1 MSPSTTNQAGIRIAI
16 AGLGNCA
23 SSLIQGIHY
32 YTAERCRQGVT
43 GLMHPQIGEYLPC
56 DIHVVAAFDVDARKV
71 GLDVNRAIFA
81 KPNCTKVF
89 HPDIPDS
96 GVTVR
101 MGQVLDGI
109 SEHMGAYA
117 EERTFVRSEAREATR
132 EELVREL
139 KRSGAEILVNYMPVG
154 SEQAARFYAECALE
168 SGIAFINNMPVF
180 IASDREFAERFK
192 ARNLPVIGDDI
203 KSQLGA
209 TITHRVLTDLFV
221 KRGVKLLRTY
231 QLNTGGN
238 TDFLNMKNQ
247 ERLISK
253 KTSKT
258 EAVQSVTGKRLED
271 ENIHVGPSDYVP
283 WQNDNK
289 ICFIRMEGQLFGDVP
304 MDLELRLSVEDS
316 PNSAGVAIDMIRC
329 CKLALLNGVGGALE
343 APSAYFCKHPPR
355 QYTDDEAYE
364 LVEAFIRTHTAKLR
378 AVL

>member
-1 MSPSTTNQAGIRIAI
+1 MTDKAGIRIAI
-16 AGLGNCA
+16 AGVGNCA

-32 YTAERCRQGVT
+32 YSRERCRQGVT
-43 GLMHPQIGEYLPC
+43 GLMHRQIGDYLPC
-56 DIHVVAAFDVDARKV
+56 DISVVAAFDIDARKV
-71 GLDVNRAIFA
+71 GLDVHRAIFA

-89 HPDIPDS
+89 QKDIPPS
-96 GVTVR
+96 GVAVR

-109 SEHMGAYA
+109 SEHMTDYA
-117 EERTFVRSEAREATR
+117 EDRTFIRAAVRESTR
-132 EELVREL
+132 EEIVREL
-139 KRSGAEILVNYMPVG
+139 KQSGAEILLNYMPVG
-154 SEQAARFYAECALE
+154 SEQAARFYAQCALDA
-168 SGIAFINNMPVF
+168 GVGFINNMPVF
-180 IASDREFAERFK
+180 IASDKEFAERFR
-192 ARNLPVIGDDI
+192 ARNLPIIGDDI

-209 TITHRVLTDLFV
+209 TITHRVLTDLFA

-238 TDFLNMKNQ
+238 TDFLNMKNPS
-247 ERLISK
+247 RLVSK

-258 EAVQSVTGKRLED
+258 EAVQSVTRKRLED
-271 ENIHVGPSDYVP
+271 EDIHVGPSDYVP

-289 ICFIRMEGQLFGDVP
+289 VCFLRMEGHLFGDVP

-329 CKLALLNGVGGALE
+329 CKLALLNGTGGVLE

-378 AVL
+378 AALA

>member
-1 MSPSTTNQAGIRIAI
+1 MTTDKAAIRIAI
-16 AGLGNCA
+16 AGVGNCA

-32 YTAERCRQGVT
+32 YTPERCRQGVA
-43 GLMHPQIGEYLPC
+43 GLMHEQIGGYLPC
-56 DIHVVAAFDVDARKV
+56 DINVVAAFDVDARKV
-71 GLDVNRAIFA
+71 GSDVNRAIFA

-89 HPDIPDS
+89 AGNLPDS
-96 GVTVR
+96 GVIVR

-109 SEHMGAYA
+109 AEHMSAYA
-117 EERTFVRSEAREATR
+117 EDRTFVRSDARESTR
-132 EELVREL
+132 EEIVREL

-154 SEQAARFYAECALE
+154 SERAARFYAECALE
-168 SGIAFINNMPVF
+168 AGLAFINNMPVF
-180 IASDREFAERFK
+180 IASDPEFAERFR
-192 ARNLPVIGDDI
+192 ARGLPIIGDDI

-209 TITHRVLTDLFV
+209 TITHRVLTDLFK

-238 TDFLNMKNQ
+238 TDFLNMKDLS
-247 ERLISK
+247 RLVSK

-258 EAVQSVTGKRLED
+258 EAVQSVTARRLESD
-271 ENIHVGPSDYVP
+271 NIHVGPSDYVP

-289 ICFIRMEGQLFGDVP
+289 VCFLRMEGHLFGDVP

-329 CKLALLNGVGGALE
+329 CKLALRNGVAGALE
-343 APSAYFCKHPPR
+343 APSAYFCKHPPK

-364 LVEAFIRTHTAKLR
+364 LVEAFIRGHAARPR
-378 AVL
+378 AVLP

>member
-1 MSPSTTNQAGIRIAI
+1 MSSSTTNPAGIRIAI

-43 GLMHPQIGEYLPC
+43 GLMHPRIGDYLPC
-56 DIHVVAAFDVDARKV
+56 DIQVVAAFDVDARKV

-81 KPNCTKVF
+81 KPNCTKIF
-89 HPDIPDS
+89 HREIADS
-96 GVTVR
+96 GVVVR

-117 EERTFVRSEAREATR
+117 DERTFVRSDAREATR
-132 EELVREL
+132 EEIVREL

-289 ICFIRMEGQLFGDVP
+289 VCFIRMEGRLFGDIP
-304 MDLELRLSVEDS
+304 MDLEMRLSVEDS
-316 PNSAGVAIDMIRC
+316 PNSAGVVIDMIRC
-329 CKLALLNGVGGALE
+329 CKLALQNGVGGVLE
-343 APSAYFCKHPPR
+343 APSAYFCKHPAV
-355 QYTDDEAYE
+355 QHTDDEAYAMT
-364 LVEAFIRTHTAKLR
+364 EAFIRTSTAKLSV
-378 AVL
+378 A